1 MAKGDHI
8 FVKCRSGMIP
18 FHHHGIDA
26 GDGTVIHMVGVGGR
40 RAAIGDC
47 DDFCVRRDSLEDFA
61 DGEPVHTVEYGEDA
75 RSPDDIVGAAEQMI
89 GAAKYNLLDN
99 NCEHFASVCVT
110 GKATSS
116 QIERSEAT
124 VRAVVSAA
132 TKTAGVVSARVA
144 AKLAI
149 RGAAK
154 LHPAALLADGVEIA
168 VLTSSCNSRL
178 SPERSKRLARVSGSL
193 TAAGVGAVV
202 GGPIG
207 AAAFLAAHTTTTTI
221 AEQTVT
227 FARRYLSRP
236 SISQ

>member
-26 GDGTVIHMVGVGGR
+26 GDGTVIHLVGIGGR
-40 RAAIGDC
+40 RVALGDR
-47 DDFCVRRDSLEDFA
+47 DDFCVRRDSMEDFA
-61 DGEPVHTVEYGEDA
+61 SGEPVHTVTYGDEA
-75 RSPDDIVGAAEQMI
+75 RSPDQIVASAEGMV
-89 GAAKYNLLDN
+89 GTANYNLLDN
-99 NCEHFASVCVT
+99 NCEHFATHCVT
-110 GKATSS
+110 GKGTSP

-124 VRAVVSAA
+124 VQAVVSAA
-132 TKTAGVVSARVA
+132 TKTASVLSARVA

-168 VLTSSCNSRL
+168 VLTSSCNARV
-178 SPERSKRLARVSGSL
+178 SPERSKQLARVSGSL

-202 GGPIG
+202 GGPVG
-207 AAAFLAAHTTTTTI
+207 AAAFLAAHTTSTAI
-221 AEQTVT
+221 AERTVG

-236 SISQ
+236 PIAQ